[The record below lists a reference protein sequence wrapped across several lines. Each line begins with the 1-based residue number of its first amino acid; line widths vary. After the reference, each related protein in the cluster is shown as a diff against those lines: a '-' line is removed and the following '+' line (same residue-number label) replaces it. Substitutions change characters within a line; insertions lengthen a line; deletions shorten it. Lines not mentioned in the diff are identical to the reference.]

1 MYTGAAIYLKKVTRG
16 YLNLLPDSFSDVFKG
31 IEDSEVEIE
40 RDRKEIEFKEDPQ
53 DPAKWIDVK

>member
-1 MYTGAAIYLKKVTRG
+1 
-16 YLNLLPDSFSDVFKG
+16 VFKG